1 MERMIRL
8 TAVALIFTVAL
19 TMQAQPS
26 GAGGRGPGGMIIPVM
41 AALDEDKDGVISASE
56 IQNAEK
62 SLTALDKNGDGKIDN
77 NELRP
82 SFGSPGGR
90 SSSKGRGGSR
100 RGDRAGRDGRGG
112 EPRIERIPP
121 EQLEFN
127 DGVGAVPDLATYN
140 KLSYQG
146 PQVMVDT
153 HLADWKFVKFQIEDV
168 GKGEPVLYFV
178 NTKTHRGHP
187 MFMRKI
193 GIDRGDGSMRGVLV
207 YRPLKK
213 APNGEPGMF
222 TFEYEPNDRYPFD
235 RIKLSYE
242 MLTRHMP
249 YLEGRLGYY
258 PMPRARPVYFE
269 EKTLYD
275 AAEFPVVL
283 DEDLESD
290 IGFLPL
296 NAAESYGRL
305 RLMKTGEIPSSRD
318 IVVYKTLP
326 NEMPRVAG
334 VITAVRQTPL
344 SHVNLRAVQDGVP
357 NAFITGAAKNKTI
370 ASLAGKLIYY
380 KVDKNGYELRE
391 ATEAEV
397 DKHFAAIRPA
407 KSQSPK
413 RDLSVK
419 DIRPLGKIG
428 FGDSDIFGVKA
439 SNLATLHT
447 IGLPEG
453 TVPSGHAVPFSFYDE
468 FMKHNG
474 LYEKARAMLMDE
486 VFQKNRETQI
496 AQLKAFRK
504 TIKATTLPDWM
515 MERLA
520 KLQAAFP
527 EGQGIRCRSST
538 NNEDLPG
545 FSGAGLYDSF
555 THKPSEGHLAKSI
568 KQVFASLWNFRAFEE
583 REFYR
588 IDHFSTAMGVLVHPN
603 FSDEFANGVAVTDDI
618 LYQTKGNYYLNTQV
632 GENLVTNP
640 DVDSIPEEL
649 LLDWWR
655 SSDYKVMR
663 KSNQLKDDT
672 LIMTESQLEQMNRY
686 LGKIHSKFSKLYGTT
701 IEDKKFA
708 MEIEFKITKDGTLSI
723 KQARPWVY

>member
-1 MERMIRL
+1 MERMIRYI
-8 TAVALIFTVAL
+8 AVGLIFTVAF
-19 TMQAQPS
+19 TMHAQPS
-26 GAGGRGPGGMIIPVM
+26 GGRGPGGMIIPVM
-41 AALDEDKDGVISASE
+41 AALDEDKDGVISTSE

-62 SLTALDKNGDGKIDN
+62 SLIALDKNGDGKIDA

-82 SFGSPGGR
+82 SFGGPGGR
-90 SSSKGRGGSR
+90 SSSKGRSGSR
-100 RGDRAGRDGRGG
+100 RGDRRGQDGRGG
-112 EPRIERIPP
+112 EIRIERIPP
-121 EQLEFN
+121 EQLEFS
-127 DGVGAVPDLATYN
+127 DGVGSVPDLATYD

-146 PQVMVDT
+146 PEVMVDT

-249 YLEGRLGYY
+249 HLEGRLGYY

-296 NAAESYGRL
+296 NAAESFGRL

-357 NAFITGAAKNKTI
+357 NAFVTGAAKNETI
-370 ASLAGKLIYY
+370 ASLVGKMVYY

-397 DKHFAAIRPA
+397 DKHFAVIRPTEA
-407 KSQSPK
+407 QSPE
-413 RDLSVK
+413 RDLSVME
-419 DIRPLGKIG
+419 IRPLDKID
-428 FGDSDIFGVKA
+428 FADSAIFGVKA
-439 SNLATLHT
+439 TNLAALHALD
-447 IGLPEG
+447 LPDG

-474 LYEKARAMLMDE
+474 LYEKARAVLANE
-486 VFQKNRETQI
+486 AFQKDRDTQVK
-496 AQLKAFRK
+496 QLKAFRK
-504 TIKATTLPDWM
+504 TIEKAGMPDWM
-515 MERLA
+515 MGRVA

-583 REFYR
+583 REFFR
-588 IDHFSTAMGVLVHPN
+588 IDHFTTAMGVLVHPN
-603 FSDEFANGVAVTDDI
+603 FSDEAANGVAVTDDI

-640 DVDSIPEEL
+640 DADSIPEEL
-649 LLDWWR
+649 LLNWWR
-655 SSDYKVMR
+655 PSDYKVMR
-663 KSNQLKDDT
+663 KSNQLRGDK
-672 LIMTESQLEQMNRY
+672 LIMTEGQLEQMNRY

-701 IEDKKFA
+701 LEDTKFA

>member
-1 MERMIRL
+1 MERMIRF
-8 TAVALIFTVAL
+8 TAVALIFTVAF

-100 RGDRAGRDGRGG
+100 RGDRAGRDGRNG
-112 EPRIERIPP
+112 EPRMERIPP

-222 TFEYEPNDRYPFD
+222 TFEFEPNDRYPFD

-305 RLMKTGEIPSSRD
+305 RLMELGELPSSRD

-357 NAFITGAAKNKTI
+357 NAFVTGAVKNETI
-370 ASLAGKLIYY
+370 TSLAGKLVYY

-428 FGDSDIFGVKA
+428 FGDSDIFGVKV

-453 TVPSGHAVPFSFYDE
+453 TVPSGHAVPFSFSDAY
-468 FMKHNG
+468 MKHNG
-474 LYEKARAMLMDE
+474 LYDKAREMLTDKA
-486 VFQKNRETQI
+486 FQKNRDTQI

-504 TIKATTLPDWM
+504 TIKAANMPDWM

-520 KLQAAFP
+520 KLQSAFP
-527 EGQGIRCRSST
+527 EGLGIRCRSST

-588 IDHFSTAMGVLVHPN
+588 IDHFTTAMGVLVHPN
-603 FSDEFANGVAVTDDI
+603 FSDEAANGVAVTDDI

-640 DVDSIPEEL
+640 EANSIPEEL
-649 LLDWWR
+649 LLNWWKP
-655 SSDYKVMR
+655 DEHKVMR
-663 KSNQLKDDT
+663 HSSLARGNALLMSDKHLT
-672 LIMTESQLEQMNRY
+672 QMNEC
-686 LGKIHSKFSKLYGTT
+686 LGKIHARFAKLYGKPLN
-701 IEDKKFA
+701 DKKFA
-708 MEIEFKITKDGTLSI
+708 MEIEYKITKDGNLSI